1 MAVITIKDLHK
12 NLALNCKAMSGVRGG
27 GGAPWVFGAFRPY
40 VEVTPNAMPGS
51 IINLFQTN
59 NFSETN
65 NLYQTNTFFVADQM
79 TNQVV
84 SVDVRNSAANS
95 VINALPMV
103 GAFNGKQ

>member
-1 MAVITIKDLHK
+1 MAALTIRDLHTNLVLDRKAMAV
-12 NLALNCKAMSGVRGG
+12 VRGG

-40 VEVTPNAMPGS
+40 VEVAPNAMPGS

-79 TNQVV
+79 NNQVV

>member
-1 MAVITIKDLHK
+1 MAAINIKDLHK
-12 NLALNCKAMSGVRGG
+12 NLALDCKAMSGIRGG
-27 GGAPWVFGAFRPY
+27 GGAPWVFGAFVPY
-40 VEVTPNAMPGS
+40 GAASNAMSGPS
-51 IINLFQTN
+51 INLFQTN

-79 TNQVV
+79 NNQVV

>member
-1 MAVITIKDLHK
+1 MAALTIKDLHK
-12 NLALNCKAMSGVRGG
+12 NLVLDRKAMSVVRGG
-27 GGAPWVFGAFRPY
+27 GGAAWIFGAFRPY
-40 VEVTPNAMPGS
+40 VAAASGGMPGS
-51 IINLFQTN
+51 SINLFQTN

-79 TNQVV
+79 NNQVV